1 MCLVPSGGTETMAK
15 QQSEAP
21 RIGRPRAIA
30 AVLPKVTAKVLG
42 KRGFAIAAVITDWA
56 EIMGPTLA
64 ADTVPRRIAFPRDRR
79 GGGTLH
85 LSATGAIA
93 TELQHLEPQ
102 ILERIN
108 GYFGFQAVTRL
119 VIHHGLRPRP
129 APRPAA
135 ADPPAGRAAGPTED
149 RLAVVEDPALR
160 EALRRLGHAVRA
172 RATR

>member
-1 MCLVPSGGTETMAK
+1 MAK
-15 QQSEAP
+15 QETEAP

-30 AVLPKVTAKVLG
+30 AVLPKVTAKALG

-64 ADTVPRRIAFPRDRR
+64 ADTVPRRIAFSRGG

-108 GYFGFQAVTRL
+108 GYFGFHAVTRL

-135 ADPPAGRAAGPTED
+135 ADPPAGRAAGLAED

-160 EALRRLGHAVRA
+160 EALRRLGRAVLA

>member
-1 MCLVPSGGTETMAK
+1 MGK
-15 QQSEAP
+15 QQSEAA
-21 RIGRPRAIA
+21 RIGRPRAVA
-30 AVLPKVTAKVLG
+30 AVLPKVTAKALG
-42 KRGFAIAAVITDWA
+42 KRGFAVAAVITDWA
-56 EIMGPTLA
+56 EIMGPALA
-64 ADTVPRRIAFPRDRR
+64 ADTVPRRIAFPRDRS

-108 GYFGFQAVTRL
+108 GYLGFHAVTRL

-129 APRPAA
+129 APIAA
-135 ADPPAGRAAGPTED
+135 AEPPAGRAAGSAEH
-149 RLAVVEDPALR
+149 RLAAVENPALR
-160 EALRRLGHAVRA
+160 EALRRLGRAVRG